1 MSPAT
6 KEELQAVADKLHAK
20 IDDRHSEH
28 TDSWKKVT
36 EQFHALNLNLGR
48 MLEKYDSQGATN
60 TRHAKELEGLK
71 KWKDE
76 MVVDFAVVQTQQKV
90 AVGLGGKFMMPVI
103 YGMFAVNSIV
113 AIVSYLNT

>member
-1 MSPAT
+1 MSAAT
-6 KEELQAVADKLHAK
+6 KQELQEVAEKLHAK

-48 MLEKYDSQGATN
+48 MLEKYDGQDATN
-60 TRHAKELEGLK
+60 ARHAKELEALN

-76 MVVDFAVVQTQQKV
+76 MVVDFAVVKTQQKV
-90 AVGLGGKFMMPVI
+90 AVGLGGKFMMPII
-103 YGMFAVNSIV
+103 YAMLALNGIA
-113 AIVSYLNT
+113 AIAGYINK